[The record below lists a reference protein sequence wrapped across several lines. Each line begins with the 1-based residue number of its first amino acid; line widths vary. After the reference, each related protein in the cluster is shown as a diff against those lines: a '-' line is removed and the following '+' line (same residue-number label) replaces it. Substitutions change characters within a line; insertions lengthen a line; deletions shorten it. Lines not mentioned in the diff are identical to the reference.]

1 MTMLSPTAADR
12 HPILR
17 LRSLALLTVSS
28 WRRALNRKLSERQE
42 ASMLRRFDRRL
53 LEDFG
58 AESFATDDQL
68 CDTPDS
74 SELKAGPLM
83 AIYLAQWQL
92 PGKHSRLD
100 RDVMKI
106 KSHRLL

>member
-28 WRRALNRKLSERQE
+28 WRRALNRKLSERQA
-42 ASMLRRFDRRL
+42 ASMLRRLDRRL

-58 AESFATDDQL
+58 AEGFAIEEQPR
-68 CDTPDS
+68 DTSRP
-74 SELKAGPLM
+74 SELKAGPLT
-83 AIYLAQWQL
+83 AIYLAAYWQL
-92 PGKHSRLD
+92 PRKHSRP
-100 RDVMKI
+100 
-106 KSHRLL
+106 

>member
-1 MTMLSPTAADR
+1 MTMLSPTAADE

-17 LRSLALLTVSS
+17 LRSLALLTVFS

-42 ASMLRRFDRRL
+42 ASMLRRFDSRL
-53 LEDFG
+53 WENLG
-58 AESFATDDQL
+58 GESFPTADQV

-74 SELKAGPLM
+74 SEQKAGPLM
-83 AIYLAQWQL
+83 AFYLAQWQL
-92 PGKHSRLD
+92 PEKPPRLD

-106 KSHRLL
+106 KCRRLR